1 MRKRNHL
8 QITTSLPGPKARRLI
23 KKDNKFISKSHAKE
37 YPLVVKRAKG
47 AIVEDVDGNRFLD
60 FTSGVAVCGT
70 GHCHPEVVSA
80 ITKQAEELLHMTG
93 ADFYNPLQIQLAEKL
108 SNISPGPKPKCTF
121 FGNSGTEAVEAAFKL
136 SRYHT
141 KRHMVIAFLNSF
153 HGRSMGALSLTASKV
168 TQRKRFH
175 PLIPGVI
182 HVPYAYCYRCYYGLK
197 RENCDLY
204 CVKWI
209 KEELFKTLVAPEEI
223 AAIFVE
229 PIQGEGGY
237 IVPPRE
243 FHEEIY
249 KLAKEFGLLYVADEV
264 QAGMG
269 RTGKMFASTHF
280 GIKPDIITVAKG
292 IASGM
297 PLSATIAHEK
307 IMDWGRGTHASTF
320 GGNPVSC
327 AAALTTI
334 QLLEDR
340 LIDNAARM
348 GKYLIK
354 RLSELQDTYEIIGDV
369 RGIGLMIGIELV
381 KNRETK
387 ERAVKE
393 RDTLIQEN
401 FKRGLLLL
409 ECGRSVIRF
418 IPPLNIN
425 KEQIDTALAIFEET
439 LSESEKKKL

>member
-8 QITTSLPGPKARRLI
+8 RITTSLPGPKARRLI
-23 KKDNKFISKSHAKE
+23 NKDKKFISQSHTKE
-37 YPLVVKRAKG
+37 YPLVVKRANG
-47 AIVEDVDGNRFLD
+47 AIVEDVDGNKFLD

-70 GHCHPEVVSA
+70 GHCHPEVIST
-80 ITKQAEELLHMTG
+80 ITKQASELIHMCG

-108 SNISPGPKPKCTF
+108 SNISPGPKPKRTF

-136 SRYHT
+136 SRYHK

-153 HGRSMGALSLTASKV
+153 HGRSMGSLSLTTSKI
-168 TQRKRFH
+168 TQRRRFQ
-175 PLIPGVI
+175 PLVPGVV
-182 HVPYAYCYRCYYGLK
+182 HVPYAYCYRCHYGLK

-209 KEELFKTLVAPEEI
+209 KEELFETLVSPDEI

-243 FHEEIY
+243 FLQEVY
-249 KLAKEFGLLYVADEV
+249 KLAKELDILYVSDEV

-280 GIKPDIITVAKG
+280 GIRPDIITLSKG

-307 IMDWGRGTHASTF
+307 IMNWRRGTHASTF

-327 AAALTTI
+327 AAALETI
-334 QLLEDR
+334 KLLEDG
-340 LIDNAARM
+340 LINNAAKM
-348 GKYLIK
+348 GKYMIE
-354 RLSELQDTYEIIGDV
+354 RLCKLQNTYEIIGDV

-381 KNRETK
+381 KNRKTK

-393 RDTLIQEN
+393 RNTLIQEN
-401 FKRGLLLL
+401 FKKGLLLL

-418 IPPLNIN
+418 IPPLNIK
-425 KEQIDTALAIFEET
+425 KEQIDIALTIFEET
-439 LSESEKKKL
+439 LTEL

>member
-1 MRKRNHL
+1 MRKKSYP
-8 QITTSLPGPKARRLI
+8 QIITSLPGPKAGKLI
-23 KKDNKFISKSHAKE
+23 KKDDKFVSKSHTKE
-37 YPLVVKRAKG
+37 YPLVVKRARG
-47 AIVEDVDGNRFLD
+47 AIVEDVDGNKFLD

-70 GHCHPEVVSA
+70 GHCHPEVVRV
-80 ITKQAEELLHMTG
+80 IRKQAKELLHMTG

-108 SNISPGPKPKCTF
+108 SNISPYPRPKRIF

-136 SRYHT
+136 SRYHM

-153 HGRSMGALSLTASKV
+153 HGRSMGSLSLTSSKV
-168 TQRKRFH
+168 TQRRRFY

-182 HVPYAYCYRCYYGLK
+182 HVPYAYCYRCFYGLK

-209 KEELFKTLVAPEEI
+209 KDDLFKTLVSPEEI

-249 KLAKEFGLLYVADEV
+249 KLAKEFGFLYVSDEV
-264 QAGMG
+264 QTGMG

-280 GIKPDIITVAKG
+280 GVKPDIITLSKG

-327 AAALTTI
+327 AAALKTI
-334 QLLEDR
+334 QLLEDG
-340 LIDNAARM
+340 LIKNAARM
-348 GKYLIK
+348 GKYMIRK
-354 RLSELQDTYEIIGDV
+354 LSELQNAYEIIGDV
-369 RGIGLMIGIELV
+369 RGLGLMIGIELV

-393 RDTLIQEN
+393 RDKLIQEN

-409 ECGRSVIRF
+409 ECGRSAIRF
-418 IPPLNIN
+418 IPALNIN
-425 KEQIDTALAIFEET
+425 KAQIDTALTIFEET
-439 LSESEKKKL
+439 LAELKKKKL